1 VAVPNTS
8 QASRKTL
15 DRILSAGVGARDDFD
30 RLVRAHCNRAWLEYQ
45 LTRPVS
51 SRLGRKGDAEKRKRE
66 LRRVKAFTN
75 SLRKTAELLAKG
87 FQVMNPI
94 VTEGLR
100 KALNSALKEA
110 SLWCEPPARELFTG
124 RQNQQFRLLAGLRRQ
139 TGRPHYREV
148 ANLLAAVY
156 TAAGKPEAEHPS
168 EDSLEKLDRR
178 FRRNRQAWTKARR
191 S

>member
-1 VAVPNTS
+1 MPNTS
-8 QASRKTL
+8 QASQKTL

-51 SRLGRKGDAEKRKRE
+51 SRIGRKGGAEKRKRE
-66 LRRVKAFTN
+66 LGRVKAFMN
-75 SLRKTAELLAKG
+75 SLCKTAQLLAKG

-94 VTEGLR
+94 VMEDLR
-100 KALNSALKEA
+100 RALNSAIKEVSSWGA
-110 SLWCEPPARELFTG
+110 PPARELFTG
-124 RQNQQFRLLAGLRRQ
+124 RQNQQFRLMDGLRQQ

-156 TAAGKPEAEHPS
+156 TAADKPEEEHPS

-178 FRRNRQAWTKARR
+178 FRRNRQAWTKAQR